1 MARASGSA
9 AELGRRLWNRQS
21 EIINAEWTIRRLKV
35 DQKLLQVR
43 YQNILFPAGKRWK
56 GGFLDLLCG
65 DLSCYGCVFREAAGG
80 KQPFARRVSF
90 PMRPMVDLQLKCDAA
105 ALQLQPPVWKE
116 VQAQGMTHFAGR
128 QSGGR
133 PSLDEFLA
141 AFWACHVVAPAP
153 PAAALPEARSSG
165 SRAFSEPRPPL
176 LRCFGEARLQ
186 QIRSNPA
193 PGSILVDASW
203 PAHQHELGGS
213 SAAAMEEALCCSHT
227 ENLGYA
233 MREVMTAEVGCWNY
247 SAGLTPFSC
256 CELPGSH
263 HWPTGPRHHKL
274 LVVQQAGK
282 QLLQSPFQAC
292 VPR

>member
-116 VQAQGMTHFAGR
+116 VQAQASDFR
-128 QSGGR
+128 VFSDK

-233 MREVMTAEVGCWNY
+233 MREVMTAEVGC
-247 SAGLTPFSC
+247 
-256 CELPGSH
+256 SH

-274 LVVQQAGK
+274 RVVQQAGK
-282 QLLQSPFQAC
+282 QLL
-292 VPR
+292 